1 MGGIQ
6 NDGGG
11 WRPLLPLYHAM
22 QVDVL
27 HPLIDRLIP
36 NPTPKSAGGNAGH
49 SAALCGRVLGLPV
62 RVIVPTT
69 TKPLMLD
76 KIRAQGAEV
85 EVGA

>member
-1 MGGIQ
+1 MHTNNTAI
-6 NDGGG
+6 
-11 WRPLLPLYHAM
+11 
-22 QVDVL
+22 
-27 HPLIDRLIP
+27 
-36 NPTPKSAGGNAGH
+36 GGNAGH

-85 EVGA
+85 EVRNMRFALCFIRHADGCFE